1 MPNYK
6 FLLNNTDITND
17 ILNFSYTEN
26 LEDAATSFNF
36 SSLED
41 FDITS
46 NVNGKDVLN
55 QISIIDKDTNTTC
68 YIGYIF
74 DVEHTVDKR
83 KYNYSGFDV
92 GVYLNK
98 NEVIKQFKNANIG
111 DAIEALC
118 GEYQVNWA
126 SKPTFKAN
134 VSKIYKDVV
143 FADILKEFLE
153 LEKTKGGNDNLYIDC
168 KQGKLNILEY
178 QLEPNLSSLIA
189 NHIQVNSHDS
199 IADVRT
205 TKSILE
211 LKNRVIYSNNDAKSV
226 YKVVKEKSD
235 SIATYGLL
243 TTVETVDTNKNNNL
257 SRLAETKLN
266 KLNKVTETYS
276 INKMLGDYRVGKG
289 KLIPLQINDYN
300 LIGDY
305 LIKSATHNIDNKK
318 ELISL
323 ELEYYKNQ

>member
-6 FLLNNTDITND
+6 FLLNNTDITNG

-26 LEDAATSFNF
+26 LEDVATSFNF

-211 LKNRVIYSNNDAKSV
+211 LKNRVIYSNDDAKSV
-226 YKVVKEKSD
+226 FQVKEENTN
-235 SIATYGLL
+235 SIAKYGLL
-243 TTVETVDTNKNNNL
+243 TTVETIDTNKNNNL
-257 SRLAETKLN
+257 KQLAKTKLN
-266 KLNKVTETYS
+266 ELDKITETYS
-276 INKMLGDYRVGKG
+276 IGKMLGDYRVGKG
-289 KLIPLQINDYN
+289 KLIRLTVQEYG
-300 LIGDY
+300 LIGYY
-305 LIKSATHNIDNKK
+305 LIKSTSHNIDNKK
-318 ELISL
+318 EIINLGL
-323 ELEYYKNQ
+323 DFYRAL

>member
-26 LEDAATSFNF
+26 LEDVATSFNF

-153 LEKTKGGNDNLYIDC
+153 LEKTKGGANDLYIDC
-168 KQGKLNILEY
+168 KRGMLNILKY

-226 YKVVKEKSD
+226 YQVKEENVN

-243 TTVETVDTNKNNNL
+243 TTIETIDTNKNNNL
-257 SRLAETKLN
+257 KQLAKTKLN
-266 KLNKVTETYS
+266 ELDKITETYS
-276 INKMLGDYRVGKG
+276 IDKILGDYRIGKG
-289 KLIPLQINDYN
+289 KLIPLNIPIYN
-300 LIGDY
+300 LVGNY
-305 LIKSATHNIDNKK
+305 LIKSATHNIDSKK
-318 ELISL
+318 ELINVDIDL
-323 ELEYYKNQ
+323 YTP